1 MNESSSGSFNFTRKA
16 VKINYLMTEWVPNYI
31 ISMKDMFTII
41 LVICGCVVNSEMR

>member
-16 VKINYLMTEWVPNYI
+16 VKNLMTEWVPNHI